1 MQREAK
7 AYLWDVAN
15 AAASIHDFAAGKD
28 LDAYLNDEMLRAA
41 VERKFGVIGEALSQL
56 LRFFPEYRDRIA
68 LVGDII
74 AFRNQIVHGYATVR
88 DDMVWEIVQVYL
100 PRLQLEVT
108 ELLEAPDN
116 RTDGMVFP

>member
-15 AAASIHDFAAGKD
+15 AAASIQEFATGKE
-28 LDAYLNDEMLRAA
+28 LGAYLNDEMLRAA
-41 VERKFGVIGEALSQL
+41 VERKFGIIGEALSQL
-56 LRFFPEYRDRIA
+56 LRLFPEYRDRIT

-100 PRLQLEVT
+100 PRLHKEVA
-108 ELLEAPDN
+108 ELLEGPDS
-116 RTDGMVFP
+116 RS